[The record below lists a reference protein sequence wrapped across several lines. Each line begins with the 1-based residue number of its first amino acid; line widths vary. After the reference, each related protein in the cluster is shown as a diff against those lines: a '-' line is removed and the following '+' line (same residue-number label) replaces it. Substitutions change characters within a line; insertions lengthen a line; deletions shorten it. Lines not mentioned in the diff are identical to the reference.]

1 MEAGCQGASVE
12 PGRRRS
18 YVEASGGDTLQS
30 SAEIQRDRR
39 RRYELG
45 GSASS
50 RILNLGSRVGGVGVG
65 YGKGG
70 ATGQ

>member
-1 MEAGCQGASVE
+1 MEAGRQGTSVE
-12 PGRRRS
+12 PGRRRR

-30 SAEIQRDRR
+30 SAEIRDRR

-50 RILNLGSRVGGVGVG
+50 RILNLGSRVGG
-65 YGKGG
+65 GG
-70 ATGQ
+70 IW